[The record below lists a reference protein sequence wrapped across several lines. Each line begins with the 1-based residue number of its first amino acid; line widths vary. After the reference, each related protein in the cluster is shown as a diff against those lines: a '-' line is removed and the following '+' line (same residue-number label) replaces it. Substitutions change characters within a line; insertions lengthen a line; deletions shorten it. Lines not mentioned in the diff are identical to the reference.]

1 MPMFLTFIS
10 ASGTPAN
17 PTRERAAL
25 AKNNARRS
33 LGGPR
38 TRHST
43 PLAQRGEWEKE
54 VPGQACRATM
64 KESAKGFYV
73 VVTRETCAASG
84 YAPQGLLLEGN
95 ER

>member
-1 MPMFLTFIS
+1 
-10 ASGTPAN
+10 
-17 PTRERAAL
+17 
-25 AKNNARRS
+25 
-33 LGGPR
+33 
-38 TRHST
+38 
-43 PLAQRGEWEKE
+43 
-54 VPGQACRATM
+54 M